1 MPGVRGGS
9 STMASQP
16 TVSLKTPAPLLR
28 LLLLLSATTGMLDAA
43 SILCLGKVFTAN
55 MTGNVV
61 FLAFAVAGAP
71 GFSPLPFIV
80 ALAAFIGG
88 AMVAGRIWRTRGS
101 HLLRDWLVV
110 AAGIETV
117 LLLLAALVA
126 TRFDIARG
134 EPLWKL
140 ATILALVSAAMGFRN
155 AVVRQLKVPDLTT
168 TVLTLTI
175 TGIASDSRLAAGPSP
190 NLPARLGAVLAIF
203 AGAVAGALLV
213 LHAGLAVTLALTAAL
228 VLVGTLVFAR
238 HPLMADLKR

>member
-1 MPGVRGGS
+1 
-9 STMASQP
+9 MASQP

-43 SILCLGKVFTAN
+43 SILCLAKVFTAN

-80 ALAAFIGG
+80 ALAAFIVG
-88 AMVAGRIWRTRGS
+88 ATVAGRIWRIRGS
-101 HLLRDWLVV
+101 HLLRNWLMIS
-110 AAGIETV
+110 AGIETV
-117 LLLLAALVA
+117 LLLLGALAASG
-126 TRFDIARG
+126 FDVTRG
-134 EPLWKL
+134 EPVWQL

-175 TGIASDSRLAAGPSP
+175 TGIASDSRLAAGPAT
-190 NLPARLGAVLAIF
+190 NLPTRLGAVLAIF
-203 AGAVAGALLV
+203 GGAVVGALLV
-213 LHAGLAVTLALTAAL
+213 LHAGLAPTLVVTAAL
-228 VLVGTLVFAR
+228 VMVGTLVFAR
-238 HPLMADLKR
+238 HPLMADLQR

>member
-1 MPGVRGGS
+1 
-9 STMASQP
+9 MASQP
-16 TVSLKTPAPLLR
+16 KAPAPLLR
-28 LLLLLSATTGMLDAA
+28 LLLLLSGTTGMLDAA

-71 GFSPLPFIV
+71 GFSPLPFIA
-80 ALAAFIGG
+80 ALAAFMTG
-88 AMVAGRIWRTRGS
+88 AVVAGRIWRTRGS

-117 LLLLAALVA
+117 LLLLASLAA
-126 TRFDIARG
+126 TSFDVARG

-140 ATILALVSAAMGFRN
+140 LTILALVSAAMGFRN

-175 TGIASDSRLAAGPSP
+175 TGIASDSRFAAGDAP
-190 NLPARLGAVLAIF
+190 NLPVRLGAVAAIF
-203 AGAVAGALLV
+203 AGALVGALLV
-213 LHAGLAVTLALTAAL
+213 LHAGLTATLALTGGL
-228 VLVGTLVFAR
+228 VLISTLIFAR
-238 HPLMADLKR
+238 HPLMADLER